1 MGWGGSP
8 SRIPPLSPGSLSF
21 VGGPPFHVPPFIP
34 GSLTFWD
41 GMDPLSHIPPPFR
54 IRLCTWN
61 PRNPRASS
69 PGSAAAPRASRRH
82 RATMLPVGCN
92 SGSLRGTGQE
102 KLFIPNSYCSHPA
115 GRPFSLPPGA
125 GLGFQPEISVRRYKK
140 SYLAPKNK
148 GEAGGGREKK
158 FLVLLP
164 ARWGSPNIYVD
175 PKGSQGN
182 KARTRRGP
190 PEQWGRIFSDVS
202 GAEAGAGSYPACPG
216 PHRTNP
222 GILGKKTF

>member
-1 MGWGGSP
+1 MLGWGGSP

-21 VGGPPFHVPPFIP
+21 VDGPPFHVPPLIP

-61 PRNPRASS
+61 PRNPRAGSA
-69 PGSAAAPRASRRH
+69 GSAAAPRASRRH

-102 KLFIPNSYCSHPA
+102 KLFIPNPYCSHPA

-148 GEAGGGREKK
+148 GGAGGGEREKIPRPPSRALGLSK
-158 FLVLLP
+158 YLCGSKGVP
-164 ARWGSPNIYVD
+164 REQSTDTARP
-175 PKGSQGN
+175 P
-182 KARTRRGP
+182 RTMGP
-190 PEQWGRIFSDVS
+190 DIF
-202 GAEAGAGSYPACPG
+202 
-216 PHRTNP
+216 
-222 GILGKKTF
+222 

>member
-1 MGWGGSP
+1 MLGWGGSP

-21 VGGPPFHVPPFIP
+21 VDGPPFHVPPLIP

-41 GMDPLSHIPPPFR
+41 GMDPLSHIPLPFR

-69 PGSAAAPRASRRH
+69 AGSAAAPRASRRH

-102 KLFIPNSYCSHPA
+102 KLFIPNPYCSHPA

-148 GEAGGGREKK
+148 GGGGGERKNSSSS
-158 FLVLLP
+158 FPRVGALQIFMWIQ
-164 ARWGSPNIYVD
+164 RG
-175 PKGSQGN
+175 PKGTKHGHG
-182 KARTRRGP
+182 AAP
-190 PEQWGRIFSDVS
+190 PNN
-202 GAEAGAGSYPACPG
+202 GAGYF
-216 PHRTNP
+216 
-222 GILGKKTF
+222 LM